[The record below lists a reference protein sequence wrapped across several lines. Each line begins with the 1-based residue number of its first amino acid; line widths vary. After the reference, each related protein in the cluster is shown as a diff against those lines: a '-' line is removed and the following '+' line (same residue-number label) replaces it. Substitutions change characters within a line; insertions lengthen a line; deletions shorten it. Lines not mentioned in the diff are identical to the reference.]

1 MNAGPLVAFV
11 LASLIC
17 SSPAWA
23 QRSAFIRGHVLDPSQ
38 AAVPEAA
45 ITIVNQES
53 GFRRVARTSQ
63 DGQYAVGSLDSG
75 TYKVT
80 VRKDGFRTMIRFNVK
95 VANLEAVAV
104 DFTLSV
110 GAVQETITVED
121 TATLPGQEDA
131 SIGVRVFREDIQ
143 RLPLNGRGVLGLLEL
158 SPGTNVTP
166 ATRGEAGQFTA
177 NGQRPNAN
185 YFTVDGVSANTG
197 VTAGG
202 LPAQATGGVLPA
214 MSAFGSLDSLLP
226 VEAVDEL
233 RVQTSNA
240 MSEIGR
246 LPGANVALTSRSG
259 SNEFHASAV
268 YRFRHELLAAND
280 WFANVAGISRGPL
293 RLNDIAPSFG
303 GPLRRNRTFFFLSYQ
318 HMALRGSY
326 VSRQPV
332 PSDEA
337 RAAAPDWIQPALNLY
352 PQANGP
358 ALGNGLASWFGRNI
372 RPSQL
377 DSGLVRVDHALT
389 SRVTIFGR

>member
-1 MNAGPLVAFV
+1 MNAGPLVAV
-11 LASLIC
+11 LLAYSI
-17 SSPAWA
+17 SSPPALA
-23 QRSAFIRGHVLDPSQ
+23 QRSAYIHGRVLDPSQ

-45 ITIVNQES
+45 ITVVNQES
-53 GFRRVARTSQ
+53 GFRRTTQTAT
-63 DGQYAVGSLDSG
+63 DGEYAVASLESG

-95 VANLEAVAV
+95 LANLEAAQV
-104 DFTLSV
+104 DFALSV

-121 TATLPGQEDA
+121 TAPQPGREDA

-185 YFTVDGVSANTG
+185 YFTVDGASANTG

-214 MSAFGSLDSLLP
+214 MSAFGSLESLLP
-226 VEAVDEL
+226 IEAVDEF

-240 MSEIGR
+240 APDVSR
-246 LPGANVALTSRSG
+246 LPGAVVALTSRSG
-259 SNEFHASAV
+259 SNQFHGSAV
-268 YRFRHELLAAND
+268 YRFRNELLAAND
-280 WFANVAGISRGPL
+280 WFANVAGERRGPL
-293 RLNDIAPSFG
+293 RLHDIAPSFG
-303 GPLRRNRTFFFLSYQ
+303 GPIRRNRTFFFLSYQ
-318 HMALRGSY
+318 HMTLRGSY

-332 PSDEA
+332 PSDDT
-337 RAAAPDWIQPALNLY
+337 RAAAPVWIQPGLDLY
-352 PQANGP
+352 PQANGA
-358 ALGNGLASWFGRNI
+358 ALGNGLAAWYGRNV

-377 DSGLVRVDHALT
+377 DSRSEERRVGKECR
-389 SRVTIFGR
+389 S

>member
-1 MNAGPLVAFV
+1 MPGPWYPSV
-11 LASLIC
+11 LAFLVF
-17 SSPAWA
+17 SPPAMA
-23 QRSAFIRGHVLDPSQ
+23 QRSAYIHGRVLDPSQ

-53 GFRRVARTSQ
+53 GFRRVTQTAT
-63 DGQYAVGSLDSG
+63 DGDYAVGSLEAG
-75 TYKVT
+75 IYKVT

-95 VANLEAVAV
+95 VANLEAAQV

-110 GAVQETITVED
+110 GAVQETITVEG
-121 TATLPGQEDA
+121 TAPLTGQEDA
-131 SIGVRVFREDIQ
+131 AIGVRVFREDIQ
-143 RLPLNGRGVLGLLEL
+143 RLPLNGRGVLGLLEF

-185 YFTVDGVSANTG
+185 YFTVDGASANTG

-233 RVQTSNA
+233 RVQTSNS

-259 SNEFHASAV
+259 SNEFHGSAI
-268 YRFRHELLAAND
+268 YRFRHET
-280 WFANVAGISRGPL
+280 AGGQ
-293 RLNDIAPSFG
+293 RLVRQR
-303 GPLRRNRTFFFLSYQ
+303 LRRTPRPAAPARYRAVAWRAHPARPHFLFPLLPAHDCCAAPTFPASLCPRCDARRRARLGTAGARSLPAGQ
-318 HMALRGSY
+318 WPGLGQRPRRL
-326 VSRQPV
+326 VWPQ
-332 PSDEA
+332 
-337 RAAAPDWIQPALNLY
+337 RAA
-352 PQANGP
+352 
-358 ALGNGLASWFGRNI
+358 
-372 RPSQL
+372 
-377 DSGLVRVDHALT
+377 LT
-389 SRVTIFGR
+389 TR